1 MYNGDATTMTNN
13 NDIKSDYLQAL
24 MRLDIP
30 TLTLDE
36 ERELALRIAK
46 GDDDALEKLVT
57 HNLRFVPHVV
67 TKMTVWEHSKIPQ
80 EDIIAIGN
88 EKLLEAAKRWKPMGK
103 IRFSAFARS
112 FIERGVRREI
122 DNTANTIR
130 LPINVIEDIY
140 RMNYNER
147 VLTQMLG
154 RKPTVQ
160 ELATI
165 LKVKPEKVYRL
176 RGCVSREPISL
187 DNLNNENYNEET
199 EE

>member
-1 MYNGDATTMTNN
+1 MTSNK
-13 NDIKSDYLQAL
+13 DTKSDYLQSL
-24 MRLDIP
+24 MKLDIP
-30 TLTLDE
+30 TLTLAD
-36 ERELALRIAK
+36 ERELAERIAQ
-46 GDDDALEKLVT
+46 GDDNALEKLVT

-67 TKMTVWEHSKIPQ
+67 SKMTVWEHSKIPQ
-80 EDIIAIGN
+80 EDLIAIGN
-88 EKLLEAAKRWKPMGK
+88 EKLLESAKRWKPTGN

-112 FIERGVRREI
+112 FIERGVRREV

-130 LPINVIEDIY
+130 LPINVVEDIY

-147 VLTQMLG
+147 VLTQILG

-160 ELATI
+160 EIA
-165 LKVKPEKVYRL
+165 KVLDVDVKKIYRL

-187 DNLNNENYNEET
+187 DNLNNENFNEES

>member
-1 MYNGDATTMTNN
+1 MYNGDDTTMTNN

-46 GDDDALEKLVT
+46 GDDDALEKLIT

-103 IRFSAFARS
+103 SRFSAFARS

>member
-1 MYNGDATTMTNN
+1 MYNGDDTTMTNN

-46 GDDDALEKLVT
+46 GDDDALEKLIT

>member
-1 MYNGDATTMTNN
+1 MTNN

-24 MRLDIP
+24 MKLDIR
-30 TLTLDE
+30 TLTLEE
-36 ERELALRIAK
+36 ERELALRIAN
-46 GDDDALEKLVT
+46 GDDGALEKLVT

-130 LPINVIEDIY
+130 LPINVVEDIY

-165 LKVKPEKVYRL
+165 LKVKPEKIYRM
-176 RGCVSREPISL
+176 RGCVAREPISL
-187 DNLNNENYNEET
+187 DNMSNENHNEES

>member
-1 MYNGDATTMTNN
+1 MANN
-13 NDIKSDYLQAL
+13 NDIKTDYLQAL
-24 MRLDIP
+24 MKMDIR

-36 ERELALRIAK
+36 ERDLALRIAD
-46 GDDDALEKLVT
+46 GDDDALEKLIT

-88 EKLLEAAKRWKPMGK
+88 EKLMEAAKRWKPMGK

-130 LPINVIEDIY
+130 LPINVVEDIY

-165 LKVKPEKVYRL
+165 LKVKPEKIYRL
-176 RGCVSREPISL
+176 RGCVAREPISL
-187 DNLNNENYNEET
+187 DNLNNENFNEEG